1 MLTLISV
8 IFVFSILVV
17 IHELGHFIAA
27 RLMGVRVEKF
37 SIGMPPTLYSKKI
50 GDTEW
55 CISAIP
61 LGGFVKMSGFVDES
75 MDTNITGADY
85 EYSSKPVWKRM
96 IIISAG
102 VIMNL
107 LLAMLIYAV
116 LSFSQG
122 KTITPTTVVDVDPNS
137 TIAERVGFKT
147 GDRVIAVNGTPVD
160 NWNDLLTLF
169 YGSMDKGVS
178 FTVQRDEQTMEL
190 HYARELLSEKKG
202 EQLGISP
209 MFPARVGDVRPDMPA
224 ASIGLTRGDVITE
237 LNGRPVNSW
246 QEMTEIIRANPGKAI
261 QIKWRHDGIEREGSI
276 TPVVKNTV
284 SKDGVESTYGMIG
297 IGVYLEKEPVSLSE
311 AIAYG
316 IRQPFVIIDFNIKGL
331 WWWMS
336 GVKTADETLGGPL
349 MIAKM
354 AGEAAEAGWVTLFS
368 LIAALSSV
376 LAFFNILPI
385 PVLDG
390 GHLFLLLIEAV
401 TRKPLS
407 VKTRLR
413 VQQAGMALL
422 LFFII
427 FVLYVDVNRLLF

>member
-8 IFVFSILVV
+8 IFVFSVLVV

-37 SIGMPPTLYSKKI
+37 SIGMPPTLFSKKI

-75 MDTNITGADY
+75 LDTNVTGADY

-102 VIMNL
+102 VIMNMI
-107 LLAMLIYAV
+107 LAMIIYAV

-122 KTITPTTVVDVDPNS
+122 KTITPTTVVNVDDTS
-137 TIAERVGFKT
+137 AIAAQVGFET
-147 GDRVIAVNGTPVD
+147 GDKIVAVNGQAVD
-160 NWNDLLTLF
+160 NWNDMIGIF
-169 YGSMDKGVS
+169 YGSIDQGVT
-178 FTVQRDEQTMEL
+178 FTVERDGKSLQL
-190 HYARELLSEKKG
+190 HYGKELLSEKKG

-209 MFPARVGDVRPDMPA
+209 LFPARVGDVRQDMPA
-224 ASIGLTRGDVITE
+224 GALGLETGDIITE
-237 LNGRPVNSW
+237 LNGKPVNSW
-246 QEMTEIIRANPGKAI
+246 QEMTEIIRGNPGKPLS
-261 QIKWRHDGIEREGSI
+261 IKWIHNGVEKSGTI
-276 TPVVKNTV
+276 TPAVQNTV
-284 SKDGVESTYGMIG
+284 SSDGAESSYGMIG
-297 IGVYLEKEPVSLSE
+297 IGVYFEKKEVSLAE
-311 AIAYG
+311 AITYG
-316 IRQPFVIIDFNIKGL
+316 IEQPFVIITFNIKGL
-331 WWWMS
+331 WWWIS
-336 GVKTADETLGGPL
+336 GVKTADETIGGPL

-354 AGEAAEAGWVTLFS
+354 AGDAAEAGWVTLFS

-376 LAFFNILPI
+376 LAFFNILPV

-390 GHLFLLLIEAV
+390 GHLVLLMIEAV

-407 VKTRLR
+407 VQARVR
-413 VQQAGMALL
+413 VQQVGMALL

>member
-8 IFVFSILVV
+8 IFVFSVLVV

-37 SIGMPPTLYSKKI
+37 SIGMPPTLFSKKI

-96 IIISAG
+96 VIISAG

-107 LLAMLIYAV
+107 ILAMVIYAV
-116 LSFSQG
+116 LSFSLG
-122 KTITPTTVVDVDPNS
+122 ETITPTTIVNVDSNS
-137 TIAERVGFKT
+137 AIATQVGFKT
-147 GDRVIAVNGTPVD
+147 GDRIVAVNGQAVD
-160 NWNDLLTLF
+160 NWEDMISIF
-169 YGSMDKGVS
+169 YGAIDQGVT
-178 FTVQRDEQTMEL
+178 FTVEREGQTL
-190 HYARELLSEKKG
+190 QLKYAKELLSEKKG
-202 EQLGISP
+202 EQLGIYP
-209 MFPARVGDVRPDMPA
+209 LYAAKVGEVQKDMPA
-224 ASIGLTRGDVITE
+224 GELGLEKGDIITE
-237 LNGRPVNSW
+237 LDGRPIHNW
-246 QEMTEIIRANPGKAI
+246 QEMTDVIRENPGKAI
-261 QIKWRHDGIEREGSI
+261 SIKWIHNGVEKSATI
-276 TPVVKNTV
+276 TPAVKNTV
-284 SKDGVESTYGMIG
+284 SKDGIESSYGMIG
-297 IGVYLEKEPVSLSE
+297 IGVFLEKKPVSLIE
-311 AIAYG
+311 AITYG
-316 IRQPFVIIDFNIKGL
+316 IEQPFVIIAFNIKGL
-331 WWWMS
+331 WWWIS
-336 GVKTADETLGGPL
+336 GVKTADETIGGPL

-407 VKTRLR
+407 VQARVR
-413 VQQAGMALL
+413 VQQVGMALL

>member
-1 MLTLISV
+1 
-8 IFVFSILVV
+8 
-17 IHELGHFIAA
+17 
-27 RLMGVRVEKF
+27 
-37 SIGMPPTLYSKKI
+37 
-50 GDTEW
+50 
-55 CISAIP
+55 
-61 LGGFVKMSGFVDES
+61 
-75 MDTNITGADY
+75 
-85 EYSSKPVWKRM
+85 
-96 IIISAG
+96 
-102 VIMNL
+102 
-107 LLAMLIYAV
+107 
-116 LSFSQG
+116 
-122 KTITPTTVVDVDPNS
+122 
-137 TIAERVGFKT
+137 
-147 GDRVIAVNGTPVD
+147 
-160 NWNDLLTLF
+160 
-169 YGSMDKGVS
+169 
-178 FTVQRDEQTMEL
+178 
-190 HYARELLSEKKG
+190 ELLSEKKG